1 MYRKPGSNSE
11 PESADRLEEEEP
23 AERWQDELL
32 STLQEMAPDAF
43 ERLAQRILRESGFVT
58 VEVKGKSGDG
68 GIDGIGVL
76 RINLLSFRCFFSASA
91 TKVA

>member
-1 MYRKPGSNSE
+1 MDRKTGGNSE
-11 PESADRLEEEEP
+11 QASADRLKEEEP
-23 AERWQDELL
+23 TERWQDELL
-32 STLQEMAPDAF
+32 STLQGTAPDAF

-76 RINLLSFRCFFSASA
+76 RINLLTFRAFS
-91 TKVA
+91 